1 MPKPDADRI
10 QTQGHLRP
18 WYQPGGPAP
27 NNKTYY
33 GGQDGSYLNI
43 GDTTN
48 PLNGG
53 ISPINVQN
61 PGAYKSFARVG
72 REVSA
77 PDFPTNTVEFMR
89 THGGIPRH
97 LYDIGCVWNFYE
109 LAGKCKSPADFLQ
122 GWTDD
127 VRVQSYGEATQV
139 TEGGGAFDGDSGV
152 MDSVDFTY
160 QSVYTI
166 GSLFFGEK
174 ASTEVD
180 REVIDITYGNRV
192 QCGQCGPNDDGTKL
206 IYALLGTSG
215 GTVAPSVVYS
225 TNGGLTWTALAITG
239 AAATDSPVSI
249 DIVGQYLMVTVNT
262 ATDAGYFLAK
272 INDLTGVPG
281 TWTAKITSGFVSTF
295 LVRDVYVA
303 TPRDVWF
310 CALGGYIYKSESILQ
325 GVAVIDE
332 ADATVDDLLRIHGY
346 GNTIVA
352 VGESGRTVFSDNNG
366 KSFAATTTNP
376 GAANLTALHVIN
388 ESLWWV
394 GNASGAVYWTDR
406 KGAAA
411 WTQLTLPSVTAGAVV
426 TIQDI
431 RFATDE
437 VGYIAAATAA
447 PRAVLFHTYNGGQI
461 WGGPELSRI
470 SQFPTLDR
478 VNRLAYPDTA
488 DVTKTGVMA
497 NNLAV
502 GGLADNGTDGY
513 IGLGIAG
520 VTG

>member
-33 GGQDGSYLNI
+33 GGQDGSYLSI
-43 GDTTN
+43 GDTTD

-72 REVSA
+72 REVAA
-77 PDFPTNTVEFMR
+77 PDFPTNSVEFMR

-97 LYDIGCVWNFYE
+97 LYDLGCVWNFYE

-127 VRVQSYGEATQV
+127 VRIQSYGEATQV
-139 TEGGGAFDGDSGV
+139 SEGGGAFDGDSGV
-152 MDSVDFTY
+152 IDSVDFTY

-174 ASTEVD
+174 AATEVD

-310 CALGGYIYKSESILQ
+310 CALGGYVYKSESILQ
-325 GVAVIDE
+325 GVSVIDE
-332 ADATVDDLLRIHGY
+332 ADATTDDLLRIHGY
-346 GNTIVA
+346 GNTIVCG
-352 VGESGRTVFSDNNG
+352 GESGRVIYSDNNG
-366 KSFAATTTNP
+366 RSFGVTTTSP
-376 GAANLTALHVIN
+376 GAANLTALHVVGD
-388 ESLWWV
+388 SLWWV

-411 WTQLTLPSVTAGAVV
+411 WTQLTLPSVSAGAIA

-447 PRAVLFHTYNGGQI
+447 PRAVLFHTYNGGQM

-478 VNRLAYPDTA
+478 VNRLAYPDVA
-488 DVTKTGVMA
+488 DVTKTGVMS
-497 NNLAV
+497 NNLAMA
-502 GGLADNGTDGY
+502 GLADNGTDGY

>member
-27 NNKTYY
+27 NNKVLY

-43 GDTTN
+43 GDSTE
-48 PLNGG
+48 PLGD

-61 PGAYKSFARVG
+61 PGKYKSFARVG

-97 LYDIGCVWNFYE
+97 LYDIGCIWNFYE
-109 LAGKCKSPADFLQ
+109 LAGKCKSPADFLA

-127 VRVQSYGEATQV
+127 VRVFSYGEATQISP
-139 TEGGGAFDGDSGV
+139 GGGSFDSDSGV
-152 MDSVDFTY
+152 MDGVDFTY
-160 QSVYTI
+160 QAIYTI

-174 ASTEVD
+174 GATEVD

-206 IYALLGTSG
+206 IYALLAADTG
-215 GTVAPSVVYS
+215 VPPDVVYS
-225 TNGGLTWTALAITG
+225 VNGGQTWAVLAITG
-239 AAATDSPVSI
+239 SADTDIPASI

-281 TWTAKITSGFVSTF
+281 TWTAKITAGFVSTA

-310 CALGGYIYKSESILQ
+310 CGLGGYIYKSESILQ
-325 GVAVIDE
+325 GVSVIDE
-332 ADATVDDLLRIHGY
+332 ADATTDDLLRIHGY
-346 GNTIVA
+346 GNTIVCA
-352 VGESGRTVFSDNNG
+352 GESGRVIYSDNNG
-366 KSFAATTTNP
+366 RSFGVTTTNP
-376 GAANLTALHVIN
+376 GAANLTALHVVGD
-388 ESLWWV
+388 SLWWV

-411 WTQLTLPSVTAGAVV
+411 WTQLTLPSVSAGAIA

-437 VGYIAAATAA
+437 VGYIAAATSA
-447 PRAVLFHTYNGGQI
+447 PRAVLFHTYNGGQM
-461 WGGPELSRI
+461 WGGPELSRV

-478 VNRLAYPDTA
+478 VNRLAYPDVA
-488 DVTKTGVMA
+488 DVTKTGVMS
-497 NNLAV
+497 NNLAMA
-502 GGLADNGTDGY
+502 GLADNGSDGY